1 MADIGQQALISIIS
15 HILFISLTWKVVV
28 SLNFD
33 ALLVKGKTTEAR
45 VLLLFLTIV
54 IGAGVSR
61 FFLEILQWSQDLRYL
76 F

>member
-1 MADIGQQALISIIS
+1 MADIGQQALISLIS

-33 ALLVKGKTTEAR
+33 AILVKGKSTEGR

-61 FFLEILQWSQDLRYL
+61 FFLEILQWSQDLLYL